1 MNASSFHYS
10 WHLLFYILC
19 KMWEALPQVISLNW
33 IWVNISHTLKRSLY
47 HNLFFIY
54 FFTTEIN
61 KISLRILKK
70 IRIFRPSWQFCDSYY
85 FFFSLLLFETYNK
98 NFLSVMY
105 FLQDFIPGQGL
116 RKINSKFNVTWISNS
131 YLLGPSLRYN
141 I

>member
-85 FFFSLLLFETYNK
+85 FFFLFF
-98 NFLSVMY
+98 FLKPTIKIFSRLCIFCRTLY
-105 FLQDFIPGQGL
+105 QDRDWEKSIQNL
-116 RKINSKFNVTWISNS
+116 M
-131 YLLGPSLRYN
+131 LLGFQIATYLAQV
-141 I
+141 